1 MQPYARSLISHL
13 AVSLCVLCAFAVNL
27 RFAGSNQHRARRGF
41 LAKGQ
46 TRKGQARNGLGL
58 TNCLEIHLLE
68 LPKYAPLDDNPP
80 IADLR
85 DPPSKRKTAV
95 PPWKKFAPCIESL
108 RLSS

>member
-1 MQPYARSLISHL
+1 M
-13 AVSLCVLCAFAVNL
+13 
-27 RFAGSNQHRARRGF
+27 
-41 LAKGQ
+41 GQ
-46 TRKGQARNGLGL
+46 ARKGQARSGLEL

-80 IADLR
+80 SADPR
-85 DPPSKRKTAV
+85 DPPSKLNSS